1 MCLNLTH
8 FSYVSV
14 VKLTQVYLKIKLGK
28 DFILFFSHRFL
39 HEIII
44 FFRAHFDSLIDYI
57 ERGKKEG
64 AKLVYGG
71 KRVGEKGNQFHFH

>member
-1 MCLNLTH
+1 MNL
-8 FSYVSV
+8 S
-14 VKLTQVYLKIKLGK
+14 
-28 DFILFFSHRFL
+28 
-39 HEIII
+39 

-71 KRVGEKGNQFHFH
+71 KRVGDKGNQFHFH

>member
-8 FSYVSV
+8 FSCVSV
-14 VKLTQVYLKIKLGK
+14 VKLTQVYLKMKLAK
-28 DFILFFSHRFL
+28 DFILFFRIDFYMKLS
-39 HEIII
+39 

-71 KRVGEKGNQFHFH
+71 KRVGDKGNQFHFH